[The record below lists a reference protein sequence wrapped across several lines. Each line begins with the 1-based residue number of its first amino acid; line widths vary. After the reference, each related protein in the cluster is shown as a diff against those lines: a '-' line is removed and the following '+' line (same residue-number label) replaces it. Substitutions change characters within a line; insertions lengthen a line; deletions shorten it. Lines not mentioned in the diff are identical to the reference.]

1 MSIRDEVLSSSEILD
16 VRGSAVRS
24 LDHIKE
30 LEGGQES
37 LNAFLA
43 IADPEDL
50 EPYDRGPLAG
60 VMVALKDNICTKGL
74 PTTCGSSMLK
84 GYRSPYE
91 ATVVKKLR
99 RAGGLI
105 AGKTNLDEFG
115 MGSSTENS
123 AFGPTLNPVDRSL
136 VPGGSSGG
144 SAAAVAAGYV
154 RIALG
159 SDTGGSVRQPAAFCG
174 VVGIKPTYGRVSRY
188 GLIAF
193 ASSLDQIGTIGAT
206 VLEASLLLEIVSGH
220 DARDSTSAQKPVP
233 SYKDAVVEG
242 VEGMVI
248 GIPTEYFPEQLDPSV
263 RALLDEACERLIDAG
278 AEVRPVSL
286 PHTEF
291 AIPCYYV
298 LATAEAS
305 SNLARYDGV
314 RFGVR
319 VPAEGLE
326 RMYEGTRGNF
336 GSEVKRRIMLGT
348 YVLSS
353 GYYDAYYGTAQ
364 RTRASIAHDFKA
376 AFSEVDVL
384 LTPTSPTPAFPL
396 GERVLDPVAM
406 YLSDVFTVTANLAGI
421 PGLSVPI
428 GTVGGLPLG
437 AQLLGPWWGENRIIA
452 AAGAL
457 EASYQEDT

>member
-43 IADPEDL
+43 VADPEDL

-364 RTRASIAHDFKA
+364 RTRASIAHDFKT

-384 LTPTSPTPAFPL
+384 FTPTSPTPAFPL

-457 EASYQEDT
+457 EASYEEDT

>member
-91 ATVVKKLR
+91 ATVVKRLR

-364 RTRASIAHDFKA
+364 RTRASIAHDFKT

>member
-91 ATVVKKLR
+91 ATVVKRLR

-123 AFGPTLNPVDRSL
+123 AFGPALNPVDRSL

-263 RALLDEACERLIDAG
+263 RALLDEAWERLIDAG

-364 RTRASIAHDFKA
+364 RTRASIAHDFKT

-384 LTPTSPTPAFPL
+384 FTPTSPTPAFPL

>member
-248 GIPTEYFPEQLDPSV
+248 GVPTEYFPEQLDPSV

-336 GSEVKRRIMLGT
+336 GTEVKRRIMLGT

-364 RTRASIAHDFKA
+364 RTRASIAHDFKT

-384 LTPTSPTPAFPL
+384 FTPTSPTPAFPL

-437 AQLLGPWWGENRIIA
+437 AQLLGPWWGENHIIA

-457 EASYQEDT
+457 EASYKEDT

>member
-91 ATVVKKLR
+91 ATVVKRLR

-364 RTRASIAHDFKA
+364 RTRASIAHDFKT

-396 GERVLDPVAM
+396 GERILDPVAM

-457 EASYQEDT
+457 EASYEENT

>member
-1 MSIRDEVLSSSEILD
+1 M
-16 VRGSAVRS
+16 
-24 LDHIKE
+24 
-30 LEGGQES
+30 
-37 LNAFLA
+37 
-43 IADPEDL
+43 
-50 EPYDRGPLAG
+50 
-60 VMVALKDNICTKGL
+60 MVALNYIIFTKGL

-91 ATVVKKLR
+91 ATVVKRLR

>member
-336 GSEVKRRIMLGT
+336 GTEVKRRIMLGT

-364 RTRASIAHDFKA
+364 RTRASIAHDFKT

-384 LTPTSPTPAFPL
+384 FTPTSPTPAFPL

-457 EASYQEDT
+457 EASYEEDT

>member
-174 VVGIKPTYGRVSRY
+174 VAGIKPTYGRVSRY

-364 RTRASIAHDFKA
+364 RTRSSIAHDFKT

-384 LTPTSPTPAFPL
+384 FTPTSPTPAFPL

-457 EASYQEDT
+457 EASYQEET

>member
-364 RTRASIAHDFKA
+364 RTRTSIAHDFKT

-384 LTPTSPTPAFPL
+384 FTPTSPTPAFPL

>member
-91 ATVVKKLR
+91 ATVVKRLR

-364 RTRASIAHDFKA
+364 RTRASIAHDFKT
-376 AFSEVDVL
+376 AFNEVDVL

-457 EASYQEDT
+457 EASYEEDT

>member
-437 AQLLGPWWGENRIIA
+437 AQLLGPWWGENHIIA

-457 EASYQEDT
+457 EASYKEDT

>member
-91 ATVVKKLR
+91 ATVVKRLR

-336 GSEVKRRIMLGT
+336 GTEVKRRIMLGT

-364 RTRASIAHDFKA
+364 RTRASIAHDFKT

-384 LTPTSPTPAFPL
+384 FTPTSPTPAFPL

>member
-364 RTRASIAHDFKA
+364 RTRASIAHDFKT

-396 GERVLDPVAM
+396 GERVLYPVAM
-406 YLSDVFTVTANLAGI
+406 YLSDVFTVSANLAGI

>member
-248 GIPTEYFPEQLDPSV
+248 GIPTEYFPEKLDPSV

-364 RTRASIAHDFKA
+364 RTRASIAHDFKT

-384 LTPTSPTPAFPL
+384 FTPTSPTPAFPL

>member
-60 VMVALKDNICTKGL
+60 VMVALKDNICTKKL

-91 ATVVKKLR
+91 ATVVKRLR

-364 RTRASIAHDFKA
+364 RTRASIAHDFTT

-384 LTPTSPTPAFPL
+384 FTPTSPTPAFPL

>member
-364 RTRASIAHDFKA
+364 RTRASIAHDFKT

-384 LTPTSPTPAFPL
+384 FTPTSPTPAFPL

-428 GTVGGLPLG
+428 GTVGGRPLG
-437 AQLLGPWWGENRIIA
+437 AQWLGPWWGENRIIA

-457 EASYQEDT
+457 EASYEEDT

>member
-336 GSEVKRRIMLGT
+336 GTEVKRRIMLGT

-364 RTRASIAHDFKA
+364 RTRASIAHDFKT

-384 LTPTSPTPAFPL
+384 FTPTSPTPAFPL

-406 YLSDVFTVTANLAGI
+406 YLSDVFTDTANLAGI

-437 AQLLGPWWGENRIIA
+437 AQLLGPWWGETRIIA

-457 EASYQEDT
+457 EASYEEDT

>member
-220 DARDSTSAQKPVP
+220 DARDSTSVQKPVP

-336 GSEVKRRIMLGT
+336 GAEVKRRIMLGT

-364 RTRASIAHDFKA
+364 RTRASIAHDFKTT
-376 AFSEVDVL
+376 FSEVDVL

-457 EASYQEDT
+457 EASYEEDT

>member
-1 MSIRDEVLSSSEILD
+1 MSIRDEILSSSEILD

-24 LDHIKE
+24 LHHIKE

-364 RTRASIAHDFKA
+364 RTRASIAHDFKT

-384 LTPTSPTPAFPL
+384 FTPTSPTPAFPL

-457 EASYQEDT
+457 EASYEEDT

>member
-43 IADPEDL
+43 VADPEDL

-263 RALLDEACERLIDAG
+263 RALLNEACERLIDAG

-364 RTRASIAHDFKA
+364 RTRASIAHDFKT

-384 LTPTSPTPAFPL
+384 FTPTSPTPAFPL

-457 EASYQEDT
+457 EASYQEET

>member
-364 RTRASIAHDFKA
+364 RTRASIAHDFKT

-406 YLSDVFTVTANLAGI
+406 YLSDIFTVTANLAGI

-437 AQLLGPWWGENRIIA
+437 AQLLGPWWGETRIIA

-457 EASYQEDT
+457 EASYEEDT

>member
-364 RTRASIAHDFKA
+364 RTRASIAHDFKT

-384 LTPTSPTPAFPL
+384 FTPTSPTPAFPL

-457 EASYQEDT
+457 EASYQEAT

>member
-91 ATVVKKLR
+91 ATVVKRLR

-206 VLEASLLLEIVSGH
+206 VLEASLLLEIVSGY

-336 GSEVKRRIMLGT
+336 GAEVKRRIMLGT

-364 RTRASIAHDFKA
+364 RTRASIAHDFKT

-384 LTPTSPTPAFPL
+384 FTPTSPTPAFPL

-406 YLSDVFTVTANLAGI
+406 YLSDVFTVTANPVSYTHL
-421 PGLSVPI
+421 
-428 GTVGGLPLG
+428 TLPTSDLV
-437 AQLLGPWWGENRIIA
+437 
-452 AAGAL
+452 
-457 EASYQEDT
+457 

>member
-336 GSEVKRRIMLGT
+336 GAEVKRRIMLGT

-364 RTRASIAHDFKA
+364 RTRTSIAHDFKT
-376 AFSEVDVL
+376 AFNEVDVL

-457 EASYQEDT
+457 EASYEEDT

>member
-364 RTRASIAHDFKA
+364 RTRASIAHDFKT

-384 LTPTSPTPAFPL
+384 FTPTSPTPAFPL

-437 AQLLGPWWGENRIIA
+437 AQLLGPWWGENHIIA

-457 EASYQEDT
+457 EASYKEDT

>member
-1 MSIRDEVLSSSEILD
+1 VSLRHEILSSSEILD

-30 LEGGQES
+30 QEGGQES

-60 VMVALKDNICTKGL
+60 VMVALKDNICTKRL

-91 ATVVKKLR
+91 ATVVKRLR

-220 DARDSTSAQKPVP
+220 DARDSTSVQKPVP

-336 GSEVKRRIMLGT
+336 GAEVKRRIMLGT

-364 RTRASIAHDFKA
+364 RTRASIAHDFKT

-428 GTVGGLPLG
+428 GMVGGLPLG

-457 EASYQEDT
+457 EASYEEDT

>member
-60 VMVALKDNICTKGL
+60 VMVALKDNICTKEL

-326 RMYEGTRGNF
+326 RMYEGTRGIF
-336 GSEVKRRIMLGT
+336 GAEVKRRIMLGT

-364 RTRASIAHDFKA
+364 RTRASIAHDFKT

>member
-364 RTRASIAHDFKA
+364 RTRASIAHDFKT

-384 LTPTSPTPAFPL
+384 FTPTSPTPAFPL

>member
-43 IADPEDL
+43 IADPEEL

-154 RIALG
+154 RSALG

-220 DARDSTSAQKPVP
+220 DARDSTSVQKPVP

-336 GSEVKRRIMLGT
+336 GAEVKRRIMLGT

-364 RTRASIAHDFKA
+364 RTRASIAHDFKTT
-376 AFSEVDVL
+376 FSEVDVL

-457 EASYQEDT
+457 EASYEEDT

>member
-43 IADPEDL
+43 VADPEDL

-364 RTRASIAHDFKA
+364 RTRASIAHDFKT

-384 LTPTSPTPAFPL
+384 FTPTSPTPAFPL

>member
-30 LEGGQES
+30 QEGGQES

-60 VMVALKDNICTKGL
+60 VMVALKDNICTKRL

-336 GSEVKRRIMLGT
+336 GAEVKRRIMLGT

-364 RTRASIAHDFKA
+364 RTRASIAHDFKT

>member
-91 ATVVKKLR
+91 ATVVKKLL

-154 RIALG
+154 RVALG

-437 AQLLGPWWGENRIIA
+437 AQLLGPWWGENHIIA

-457 EASYQEDT
+457 EASYKEDT

>member
-43 IADPEDL
+43 IADPEEL

-364 RTRASIAHDFKA
+364 RTRASIAHDFKTT
-376 AFSEVDVL
+376 FSEVDVL

-437 AQLLGPWWGENRIIA
+437 AQLLGPWWGENQIIA

-457 EASYQEDT
+457 EASYEKDT

>member
-1 MSIRDEVLSSSEILD
+1 MSIRDEILSSSEILD

-364 RTRASIAHDFKA
+364 RTRASIAHDFKT

-384 LTPTSPTPAFPL
+384 FTPTSPTPAFPL

-457 EASYQEDT
+457 EASYEEDT

>member
-193 ASSLDQIGTIGAT
+193 ASSLDHIGTIGAT

-364 RTRASIAHDFKA
+364 RTRASIAHDFKT

-396 GERVLDPVAM
+396 GERILDPVAM

-457 EASYQEDT
+457 EASYEEDT

>member
-248 GIPTEYFPEQLDPSV
+248 GIPTEYFPEKLDPSV

-364 RTRASIAHDFKA
+364 RTRASIAHDFKTV
-376 AFSEVDVL
+376 FSEVDVL

>member
-30 LEGGQES
+30 QEGGQES

-220 DARDSTSAQKPVP
+220 DARDSTSVQKPVP

-336 GSEVKRRIMLGT
+336 GAEVKRRIMLGT

-364 RTRASIAHDFKA
+364 RTRASIAHDFKT

-437 AQLLGPWWGENRIIA
+437 AQLLGPWWGENHIIA

-457 EASYQEDT
+457 EASYKEDT

>member
-60 VMVALKDNICTKGL
+60 VMVALKDNICTKKL

-91 ATVVKKLR
+91 ATVVKKLQ

-364 RTRASIAHDFKA
+364 RTRASIAHDFKT

>member
-16 VRGSAVRS
+16 IRGSAVRS

-91 ATVVKKLR
+91 ATVVKRLR

-364 RTRASIAHDFKA
+364 RTRARIAHDFKT
-376 AFSEVDVL
+376 AFNEVDVL

-457 EASYQEDT
+457 EASYEEDT